1 MKKNVIFK
9 IFQKIYKSLNSPD
22 FEVFPLHL
30 TILTILLVISYQW
43 QKYEPILLGL
53 ENTFKKWQKS
63 ILQGKRNAKKKELK
77 LTFHS

>member
-1 MKKNVIFK
+1 M
-9 IFQKIYKSLNSPD
+9 SLNSPD

-53 ENTFKKWQKS
+53 ENTFKNMEKKVVFYKEKEMQKRK
-63 ILQGKRNAKKKELK
+63 G
-77 LTFHS
+77 

>member
-1 MKKNVIFK
+1 M
-9 IFQKIYKSLNSPD
+9 SLNSPD

-43 QKYEPILLGL
+43 QKYEPTLLGL
-53 ENTFKKWQKS
+53 EKTFKKWQKS

>member
-1 MKKNVIFK
+1 MRLC
-9 IFQKIYKSLNSPD
+9 SLNSPD

-53 ENTFKKWQKS
+53 ENTFKNMEKS
-63 ILQGKRNAKKKELK
+63 CILQGKRNAEKKELK